1 MKKYLE
7 EVAKYIWVPF
17 ILGLLSYIFFQL
29 HDVPLGLI
37 TLLVFSAG
45 YTLLRLYFHNKRWL
59 FLVIL
64 GVIVLGSAAFLFTRN
79 QGTILTINGQ
89 AVTTASVNLP
99 GGSVSVSPALKSNG
113 KYAKN
118 AVVTLSASPTSGYDW
133 LKWSGTDSNNV
144 NPTTVT
150 MSADKQ
156 VTVVFETRVSLIINN
171 ALVIGSTVTFSEGAI
186 AVYPAPGIDGKYTE
200 NTVVTLTAIPAAGYD
215 WRSWTGTDNDTANPA
230 TVTMDSN
237 KQISVT
243 LDPRFSLFI
252 NSQLVIGS
260 VISFGEGSVTL
271 NPAPGADDKYTR
283 NTVVTLT
290 ATPAAGYGWKN
301 WLGTANDTTSPT
313 TVTISSD
320 KHIVVSFEQRFQL
333 TVNSQ
338 LATSSTITVPEG
350 TISIN
355 PAPGTDTRYAKD
367 TTLTLTATP
376 ASGYR
381 FDHWSGDVTGK
392 TNPVT
397 ITMNYNR
404 SVTAVF
410 MRSFNLAITV
420 SPSAGGSVSPTAGA
434 FDEGSVVALT
444 ATPAAGY
451 RFDHWS
457 GDATGTAAA
466 TNVTISTNRSVTAV
480 FVKVYNLTISV
491 SPAGGGTVAPASGT
505 YDETSVVNLTA
516 TPAAGYRFD
525 HWEGDATGNASST
538 SVTMN
543 ANKNVVAVFVSNP

>member
-29 HDVPLGLI
+29 HDVALGLI

-45 YTLLRLYFHNKRWL
+45 YTLLRLYLHNKKWL
-59 FLVIL
+59 YLVIL
-64 GVIVLGSAAFLFTRN
+64 GVIVLGSATFLFTRN

-89 AVTTASVNLP
+89 AVTAASVNLP
-99 GGSVSVSPALKSNG
+99 GGSVSVSPAPKSNG

-118 AVVTLSASPTSGYDW
+118 AVVTLSASPASGYDW
-133 LKWSGTDSNNV
+133 QEWSGTDSSSA

-150 MSADKQ
+150 MSADQQ
-156 VTVVFETRVSLIINN
+156 VTVAFETRVSLIINN

-186 AVYPAPGIDGKYTE
+186 AVYPAPGVDGKYTE
-200 NTVVTLTAIPAAGYD
+200 NTVVTLTAIPATGYD

-230 TVTMDSN
+230 TVTMGSN

-243 LDPRFSLFI
+243 FDPRSSLII

-260 VISFGEGSVTL
+260 VISFGEGSVTVS
-271 NPAPGADDKYTR
+271 PAPGADDKFTR

-290 ATPAAGYGWKN
+290 ATPVAGYGWKS
-301 WLGTANDTTSPT
+301 WLGTANDATNPT

-338 LATSSTITVPEG
+338 LVTGSTVTVPEG
-350 TISIN
+350 SVSVN
-355 PAPGTDTRYAKD
+355 PAPGTDTRYTKD
-367 TTLTLTATP
+367 SVVTMTATP

-381 FDHWSGDVTGK
+381 FDRWSGDATGK
-392 TNPVT
+392 TNPATVS
-397 ITMNYNR
+397 MSYNR
-404 SVTAVF
+404 NVTAVF
-410 MRSFNLAITV
+410 VRSFNLAINI
-420 SPSAGGSVSPTAGA
+420 SPSAGGSVSPAAGA
-434 FDEGSVVALT
+434 FDEGSVVGLT

-457 GDATGTAAA
+457 GDVTGTAAA
-466 TNVTISTNRSVTAV
+466 ASVTMSANRSVTAV
-480 FVKVYNLTISV
+480 FVKVYSLTISA
-491 SPAGGGTVAPASGT
+491 SPAGGGTVAPASGA

-516 TPAAGYRFD
+516 TAAAGSRFD
-525 HWEGDATGNASST
+525 HWEGDATGNTNST

-543 ANKNVVAVFVSNP
+543 ANKNVVAVFVAIP

>member
-17 ILGLLSYIFFQL
+17 ILGLLSYIFFQR
-29 HDVPLGLI
+29 HDIALGLI

-45 YTLLRLYFHNKRWL
+45 YTLVRLYLHNKKWL
-59 FLVIL
+59 YLAIL
-64 GVIVLGSAAFLFTRN
+64 GAIVLGSAAYLFTRD
-79 QGTILTINGQ
+79 QGMILTVNGQ
-89 AVTTASVNLP
+89 AVTANSMNLP
-99 GGSVSVSPALKSNG
+99 GGSVSVSPAPKSNG

-118 AVVTLSASPTSGYDW
+118 AVVTLSANPSSGYDW
-133 LKWSGTDSNNV
+133 QEWSGTDSDAV
-144 NPTTVT
+144 NPATVT
-150 MSADKQ
+150 MNADKQ
-156 VTVVFETRVSLIINN
+156 VTATFETRVSLIINN
-171 ALVIGSTVTFSEGAI
+171 ALVIGSTVTFSEGSI

-200 NTVVTLTAIPAAGYD
+200 NTVVTLTAIPATGYD

-230 TVTMDSN
+230 TVSMNNN
-237 KQISVT
+237 KQISVAF
-243 LDPRFSLFI
+243 DPRSSLVI

-260 VISFGEGSVTL
+260 VISFGEGSVTVS
-271 NPAPGADDKYTR
+271 PAPGADDKYNR

-301 WLGTANDTTSPT
+301 WLGTADDTTNPA

-338 LATSSTITVPEG
+338 LVTGSTITVPEG
-350 TISIN
+350 SISIN
-355 PAPGTDTRYAKD
+355 PAPGTDRNYTKD
-367 TTLTLTATP
+367 SALTLTATP

-381 FDHWSGDVTGK
+381 FDHWGGDATGK
-392 TNPVT
+392 TNPATVT
-397 ITMNYNR
+397 MTSNR

-410 MRSFNLAITV
+410 VKSFNLTITI
-420 SPSAGGSVSPTAGA
+420 SPSTGGAVLPTAGA
-434 FDEGSVVALT
+434 FDDGAIVALT

-466 TNVTISTNRSVTAV
+466 TTITMSANRSVTAV
-480 FVKVYNLTISV
+480 FVKIYSLTISV
-491 SPAGGGTVAPASGT
+491 SPAVGGTVAPTSGT
-505 YDETSVVNLTA
+505 YDENAAVNVIA

-543 ANKNVVAVFVSNP
+543 ANKNVVAVFVPNP